1 MRRVD
6 GIETNLSLKIVKS
19 GTCFVHDEKATI
31 RIKQI
36 IDPTASDLPIKS
48 SLCTGKT
55 FSFSTGIQEENGS

>member
-1 MRRVD
+1 MKRVD

-48 SLCTGKT
+48 SLCTGKD
-55 FSFSTGIQEENGS
+55 IQL